1 MSDNLN
7 RAPRDFSQ
15 YDDMETEQLREILRL
30 DSEAPQGEEMDTEI
44 ILYIMEVLSRRN
56 EMNGTEK
63 TALEAFESFKAN
75 YLPCPVDETLAAV
88 PAQPK
93 AVRRWPRAVAAV
105 AAVLAVVILGS
116 ATAGAFGVDVWSAVA
131 KWTQDTFHFGSPYET
146 SPSEPDKTPSLV
158 YTELRDMLLDYK
170 VTEKLAPTWLP
181 EGYENVEVKM
191 TETPKKRIFLAVYQ
205 NGDRVIKIQITDYL
219 KESPSQI
226 EQSEGFQELYPS
238 GGVDYYIFADYEQL
252 QAAWKLDY
260 YECYISGPVTIDELK
275 AIIDSIEKG

>member
-93 AVRRWPRAVAAV
+93 AVRRWPHAVAAV

-116 ATAGAFGVDVWSAVA
+116 VTASAFGVDVWSAVA
-131 KWTQDTFHFGSPYET
+131 KWTQDTFHFGSPDET
-146 SPSEPDKTPSLV
+146 SPSEPDKQHSV
-158 YTELRDMLLDYK
+158 KYTELLDLLTK
-170 VTEKLAPTWLP
+170 HSVTARLAPTWLP
-181 EGYENVEVKM
+181 EGYENAEAKM
-191 TETPKKRIFLAVYQ
+191 DETPKKRRFTAIYQ
-205 NGDRVIKIQITDYL
+205 NGEQLIKIQITDYL
-219 KESPSQI
+219 KESPNQI
-226 EQSEGFQELYPS
+226 EQSDGFEELYQA
-238 GGVDYYIFADYEQL
+238 GGVDYYIFADNTQIKAVWINEH
-252 QAAWKLDY
+252 
-260 YECYISGPVTIDELK
+260 YECYISGPVTIEEMK
-275 AIIDSIEKG
+275 EIIDSIEKG

>member
-44 ILYIMEVLSRRN
+44 ILYIMEVLSQRN

-93 AVRRWPRAVAAV
+93 AVRRWPHAVAAV

-116 ATAGAFGVDVWSAVA
+116 VTASAFGVDVWSAVA

-146 SPSEPDKTPSLV
+146 FPSEPDKTPSLV

-181 EGYENVEVKM
+181 EDYENVEVKM
-191 TETPKKRIFLAVYQ
+191 TETPKRRRFTAVYQ
-205 NGDRVIKIQITDYL
+205 NGEQIIKIQITDYL
-219 KESPSQI
+219 DESPSQI
-226 EQSEGFQELYPS
+226 EQSDGFQELYPS

-252 QAAWKLDY
+252 KAAWIKEH